1 MRAEMSGGQ
10 DDDRVTRSAE
20 CLIQPSHLTVG
31 QLTCY
36 RDSPYI
42 ALLGP
47 ALASANTLV
56 SPDA

>member
-1 MRAEMSGGQ
+1 MSGGQ